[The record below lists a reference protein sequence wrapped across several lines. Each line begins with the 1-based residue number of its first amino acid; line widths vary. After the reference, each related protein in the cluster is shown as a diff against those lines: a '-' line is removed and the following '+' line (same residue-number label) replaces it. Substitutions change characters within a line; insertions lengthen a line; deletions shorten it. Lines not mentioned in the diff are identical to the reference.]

1 MKSKENLVFLGMM
14 GSGKTSIGLIVSK
27 KLKLD
32 FIDIDNEIEKE
43 EGMKISK
50 IFDTKGEG
58 YFRDVEE
65 TIALKHLKKDKCII
79 SLGGGAF
86 LNKKIHKEVLNNH
99 VSFWLNL
106 DAKTLIKR
114 IRNSTKRPIASKAT
128 TNQLIELIKK
138 RSNIYSK
145 ALYEIDCKNLKK
157 SEIVDKILNLYE
169 AY

>member
-1 MKSKENLVFLGMM
+1 MSN
-14 GSGKTSIGLIVSK
+14 SSR
-27 KLKLD
+27 KL
-32 FIDIDNEIEKE
+32 
-43 EGMKISK
+43 
-50 IFDTKGEG
+50 
-58 YFRDVEE
+58 
-65 TIALKHLKKDKCII
+65 HLY
-79 SLGGGAF
+79 
-86 LNKKIHKEVLNNH
+86 
-99 VSFWLNL
+99 
-106 DAKTLIKR
+106 LIKR